1 MSIIRAPR
9 PEGNFY
15 LLNKTISEDRRLSWA
30 ARGVLVF
37 LLGKPDHWEISV
49 AHLRGET
56 ATSGK
61 PTGRDGVYGLL
72 QELISAGYV
81 QRRQDRSES
90 GVLGEIN
97 YLVSESPLP
106 ALPLPALP
114 LPASPDTAQ
123 PYPANPTL
131 VSIEGKQGLKEAAR
145 TEKPL
150 CGNELAEAFEV
161 FWKLYPNKASKKDAR
176 KAWEKLNPNADLQHT
191 MLTALG
197 QHRVSRDWLRDDGQY
212 IPHGSRWINGEKWND
227 VLKPSTAS
235 TGNPSVFNNLPNHTP
250 DMYQGGGD
258 GPAF

>member
-15 LLNKTISEDRRLSWA
+15 LLSKSISEDRRLSWA

-56 ATSGK
+56 ATSAK

-72 QELISAGYV
+72 QELINTGYV
-81 QRRQDRSES
+81 QRNQGRMDN
-90 GVLGEIN
+90 GLLGEIN

-106 ALPLPALP
+106 AQP

-131 VSIEGKQGLKEAAR
+131 VSIEGKQELKDAAR

-161 FWKLYPNKASKKDAR
+161 FWKLYPNKKSKKDAR
-176 KAWEKLNPNADLQHT
+176 KAWMKLKPSAELRQT
-191 MLTALG
+191 LMTALG
-197 QHRVSRDWLRDDGQY
+197 SHRVSRDWTKDDGQY
-212 IPHGSRWINGEKWND
+212 VPMASTWLNGERWTD
-227 VLKPSTAS
+227 VLKPAGVNAS
-235 TGNPSVFNNLPNHTP
+235 DQSAVLNVPTHRQEDYPSDRF
-250 DMYQGGGD
+250 
-258 GPAF
+258 